1 MSRTKNPLADP
12 KSRKPATLLVHGG
25 TLRSQFNETSEAL
38 FLNSGFVYDS
48 SEAAESTFKNNGP
61 GFIYSRF
68 SNPTVEMFQQRIAL
82 LEGADEARGLA
93 SGMAAVTTAVMAQVR
108 AGDHA
113 VAARALFGGCRFVM
127 EEFLP
132 RWGVESTLV
141 DGRDPQNFEKAM
153 RPNTKVVFIETPTN
167 PTLDLVDIEAVAK
180 IAHAHGALLIVD
192 NVFATA
198 LWQKPLQLGADL
210 VCYSATKHIDG
221 QGRTLGGVVA
231 GRKEL
236 ISGDVHKFIRQTGP
250 SMSPF
255 NAWVLLKGLETFPLR
270 VRQMT
275 ESAAKVA
282 DFLAGHPK
290 VAKVMYPHHKSH
302 PQYALAKK
310 QMAAGSTLVAFE
322 VKGGKEA
329 AFKVGDNL
337 AIIVTSNNLG
347 DAKSIIAHPA
357 TTTHQRFDEAVR
369 QEMGITQSL
378 LRLSVGLE
386 DADDLIA
393 DLSYGLDQI

>member
-1 MSRTKNPLADP
+1 MSREKNPLADP
-12 KSRKPATLLVHGG
+12 KRRSPATLLVHGG
-25 TLRSQFNETSEAL
+25 TARSQFNETSEAL
-38 FLNSGFVYDS
+38 FFNSGFIYDS
-48 SEAAESTFKNNGP
+48 SEGAEATFKNNGP

-68 SNPTVEMFQQRIAL
+68 SNPTVEMFQQRMAL
-82 LEGADEARGLA
+82 LEGAEEARGLA
-93 SGMAAVTTAVMAQVR
+93 TGMAAVTTAVMAQVK

-113 VAARALFGGCRFVM
+113 VAARALFGGCRFVI

-141 DGRDPQNFEKAM
+141 DGRDPANFEKAM
-153 RPNTKVVFIETPTN
+153 RPNTKIVFIETPTN
-167 PTLDLVDIEAVAK
+167 PTLELVDIAAVAK

-198 LWQKPLQLGADL
+198 LWQKPLALGADL
-210 VCYSATKHIDG
+210 VTYSATKHIDG
-221 QGRTLGGVVA
+221 QGRAMGGVIA

-236 ISGDVHKFIRQTGP
+236 VAGDIHKFIRQTGP

-255 NAWVLLKGLETFPLR
+255 NAWVLLKSLETLPLR

-275 ESAAKVA
+275 DSAVKVA
-282 DFLAGHPK
+282 DFLGNHPK
-290 VAKVMYPHHKSH
+290 VSKVLYPHHKAH
-302 PQYALAKK
+302 PQYELGKR
-310 QMAAGSTLVAFE
+310 QMKAGSTLVAFE

-329 AFKVGDNL
+329 AFKTGDNL

-347 DAKSIIAHPA
+347 DAKSILAHPA
-357 TTTHQRFDEAVR
+357 TTTHQRFDEKVR
-369 QEMGITQSL
+369 EEMGITQSL

-393 DLSYGLDQI
+393 DLSYALDQV